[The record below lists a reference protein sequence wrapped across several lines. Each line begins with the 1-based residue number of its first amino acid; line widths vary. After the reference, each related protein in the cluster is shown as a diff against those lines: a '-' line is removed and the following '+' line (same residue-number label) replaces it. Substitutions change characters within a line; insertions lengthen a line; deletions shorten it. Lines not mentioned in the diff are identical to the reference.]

1 MPLED
6 EVAAVF
12 DLGDR
17 VEARKVEPGALLGGD
32 LRTQNQRPI
41 VEPLADDLRAQ
52 PIDGGLQRGR
62 VIYREKGVVD
72 LAEAGSGAI

>member
-1 MPLED
+1 
-6 EVAAVF
+6 
-12 DLGDR
+12 
-17 VEARKVEPGALLGGD
+17 
-32 LRTQNQRPI
+32 
-41 VEPLADDLRAQ
+41 LADDLRAQ